1 MKLITITIAL
11 SLWLFATMY
20 AQAQETDQD
29 TQTAIEQL
37 TELKEKII
45 EGEKEALK
53 RDVEN
58 INARLENE
66 AITEAEAETLKQ
78 EAAEKH
84 ALNIENRLAIIDN
97 KVALLKRNGN
107 IEEDEDNGMIIR
119 IGSSGKD
126 SKNDNVLFIG
136 PKNKERK
143 YDRRTT
149 SDLVFAFGL
158 NNVITEGE
166 SLQDSDFKVA
176 GSRFAELGWAWK
188 TRVFKN
194 TNWIRVKYGVSFQFN
209 SLKPTDN
216 RFYVD
221 TGDQTE
227 LQNYPLN
234 LDKSKF
240 RMDNLVM
247 PVHFE
252 FGPSKKEEHDGY
264 FRYNTENQ
272 IKVGLGGYAGFNLGA
287 RQKLKFEEDG
297 EDKKQKLKAD
307 YNTNKFIYGLSG
319 YIGWQGVALY
329 AKYDLNTIFK
339 DNPVEQRNISLG
351 LRFDV
356 D

>member
-1 MKLITITIAL
+1 MKLITFTIAL
-11 SLWLFATMY
+11 SLWLSAMY
-20 AQAQETDQD
+20 AEAQEIDHD
-29 TQTAIEQL
+29 TQTAVEQL

-45 EGEKEALK
+45 QEEKDALLA
-53 RDVEN
+53 DVEN
-58 INARLENE
+58 INKRLETGSLNK
-66 AITEAEAETLKQ
+66 AEAETLKQ
-78 EAAEKH
+78 EAAENH

-107 IEEDEDNGMIIR
+107 IEDEEGGMIIR
-119 IGSSGKD
+119 ISSTGKN
-126 SKNDNVLFIG
+126 SENDNVLYIG
-136 PKNKERK
+136 PKNKKRK
-143 YDRRTT
+143 YDRRTS
-149 SDLVFAFGL
+149 SDFVFAFGL

-176 GSRFAELGWAWK
+176 GSRFAELGWTWK

-194 TNWIRVKYGVSFQFN
+194 TNWLRVKYGVSFQFN
-209 SLKPTDN
+209 GLKPTDN

-221 TGDQTE
+221 TGEQTE

-240 RMDNLVM
+240 RMDNLVV
-247 PVHFE
+247 PIHFE
-252 FGPSKKEEHDGY
+252 FGPSKKIENDDY
-264 FRYNTENQ
+264 FRYSTENQ
-272 IKVGLGGYAGFNLGA
+272 VRVGLGGYAGINLGS

-297 EDKKQKLKAD
+297 EDQKLKLKAN
-307 YNTNKFIYGLSG
+307 YNTNSFIYGLSG

-339 DNPVEQRNISLG
+339 SNPIDQRNVSLG